1 MKTENQNTEMNI
13 LEQYLNQAKEELIE
27 DVLYDFQDKITPR
40 LKKRM
45 MNTPLVQLRGKLE
58 NLRKKYLVEYSK
70 L

>member
-13 LEQYLNQAKEELIE
+13 LEQLLDQAKEDLINE
-27 DVLYDFQDKITPR
+27 VLWDFQYKITPR

-45 MNTPLVQLRGKLE
+45 MNTGLVDLRKKLE